1 MTLCMDF
8 IKHSFLKADI
18 FFNPNVYSIQNFY
31 KIPILQKSPG
41 FSESTFFW
49 VQVFKVAGP
58 GFEVAYFTIYEK
70 FWSNCSFIPLRFWSA
85 RIVVVIAKTE
95 ASNKQQ
101 EMAYTFFSLKKIDN
115 L

>member
-1 MTLCMDF
+1 MF
-8 IKHSFLKADI
+8 IPFRIFIRSLFYRRAQVFQSPRFSGFRFLR
-18 FFNPNVYSIQNFY
+18 
-31 KIPILQKSPG
+31 LR
-41 FSESTFFW
+41 
-49 VQVFKVAGP
+49 VQVF
-58 GFEVAYFTIYEK
+58 EVANFTIYEK